1 MADVSKRSPRR
12 RNSLRLPTADYNQP
26 AAYFITITTQKRRQL
41 FGSIHEGQMICSRY
55 GSVVWDVWRSL
66 PAKYPDIEIDTAVVM
81 PDHFHGI
88 IIIKDMVG
96 AIHESPL
103 RTGVDK
109 SPLRTGVDKSPLQR
123 RKMKLP
129 LVVGYLKMNAAR
141 EINRLRG
148 TPGQTVWQ
156 RGYYDHILRD
166 DRDYD
171 ALTEYILTNPQNLLV
186 DKE

>member
-1 MADVSKRSPRR
+1 MSDVSKRSIRR

-26 AAYFITITTQKRRQL
+26 AAYFITLTTQDRRQL

-66 PAKYPDIEIDTAVVM
+66 PAKYPDIDIDSAVVM

-88 IIIKDMVG
+88 ILNMVG

-103 RTGVDK
+103 LTRADK
-109 SPLRTGVDKSPLQR
+109 SPLPR
-123 RKMKLP
+123 RRMTLS
-129 LVVGYLKMNAAR
+129 LIVGYFKMTSAKK
-141 EINRLRG
+141 INVLRG
-148 TPGQTVWQ
+148 TLGQTVWQ

-171 ALTEYILTNPQNLLV
+171 ALTEYILTNPQNWLV

>member
-1 MADVSKRSPRR
+1 MSDVSKRSIRR

-26 AAYFITITTQKRRQL
+26 AAYFITLTTQDRRQL

-66 PAKYPDIEIDTAVVM
+66 PAKYPDIDIDSAVVM

-103 RTGVDK
+103 RIGVDE
-109 SPLRTGVDKSPLQR
+109 SPLQR

-129 LVVGYLKMNAAR
+129 LVVGYLKMNTAR
-141 EINRLRG
+141 KINRLRG

-171 ALTEYILTNPQNLLV
+171 ALTEYILTNPQNWLV